1 MFSSGRTSESA
12 SLDHCS
18 ILYECT
24 YSYYCTYR
32 EAQLHLSVLGTRK
45 RYRSSSADMVCTSI
59 EDTGDHWNR
68 THLIFLESNG
78 HGSLINS
85 FSRKQCSS
93 TRNREIDHQVQI

>member
-1 MFSSGRTSESA
+1 MVEKFSSGIISESA

-18 ILYECT
+18 ILYDCT
-24 YSYYCTYR
+24 SSYYCTYR

-78 HGSLINS
+78 LGP
-85 FSRKQCSS
+85 
-93 TRNREIDHQVQI
+93 